1 MTQKKI
7 AWITDST
14 VLLTD
19 ELKNHPDVYVVPLT
33 VSVQNRVY
41 EDGVDLTTDQL
52 YEIINNEKEIPK
64 TSQPSVGKFN
74 ELYEKLKGEYEV
86 GIAVHI
92 SSKLSGTLSSSA
104 AGAEMA
110 GFNVETVDSLI
121 MSSGISDLIEMGI
134 RMQEANTDYKIIA
147 QALREE
153 TKKNENYIL
162 LGNLD
167 QFYKG
172 GRMSGTQFL
181 LGNILQIKPII
192 RIHEGAFELFEKV
205 RSEKKATK
213 RLMELLDEAYKNY
226 QILEVHV
233 LHANVLEKAKA
244 YADQILSNY
253 PKMKVRIGEL
263 TSTISV
269 HCGEGT
275 IALTWRKQPK

>member
-19 ELKNHPDVYVVPLT
+19 ELKNHPDVYVIPLT
-33 VSVQNRVY
+33 ISVQNKVY
-41 EDGVDLTTDQL
+41 EDGIDLTTDQL
-52 YEIINNEKEIPK
+52 YEIINSEKEIPK

-74 ELYEKLKGEYEV
+74 ELYEKLKGEYEA

-110 GFNVETVDSLI
+110 GFNVETVDSLL

-134 RMQEANTDYKIIA
+134 SMHGQNTDYKQIA
-147 QALREE
+147 EALREE
-153 TKKNENYIL
+153 AKKNENYIL
-162 LGNLD
+162 LGSLD

-181 LGNILQIKPII
+181 LGNLLQIKPII
-192 RIHEGAFELFEKV
+192 RIQEGAFELFEKV

-213 RLMELLDEAYKNY
+213 RLLDLLDEAYKNY
-226 QILEVHV
+226 QISEVHV
-233 LHANVLEKAKA
+233 LHGNVLEKAKGFA
-244 YADQILSNY
+244 EQIISKY

-263 TSTISV
+263 TSTITV
-269 HCGEGT
+269 HAGEGT
-275 IALTWRKQPK
+275 IALTWRRQPK

>member
-19 ELKNHPDVYVVPLT
+19 ELKSHPDVYVVPLT
-33 VSVQNRVY
+33 ISVQNKVY

-52 YEIINNEKEIPK
+52 YEIINREKEIPK

-74 ELYEKLKGEYEV
+74 ELYEKLKEEYDA
-86 GIAVHI
+86 GIAVHV
-92 SSKLSGTLSSSA
+92 SSKLSGTLSSST

-110 GFNVETVDSLI
+110 GFHVETVDSLL

-134 RMQEANTDYKIIA
+134 HMQEAHTDYKIIA
-147 QALREE
+147 QTLREE
-153 TKKNENYIL
+153 AKKNENYIL

-192 RIHEGAFELFEKV
+192 RIHDGAFELFEKV

-213 RLMELLDEAYKNY
+213 RLLDLLDEAYQNY
-226 QILEVHV
+226 QISEVHV
-233 LHANVLEKAKA
+233 LHGNVLDKAKA
-244 YADQILSNY
+244 YAEQILSKY

-263 TSTISV
+263 TSTITV
-269 HCGEGT
+269 HAGEGT
-275 IALTWRKQPK
+275 IALTWIKQPK